1 MDPKSQLYPLEV
13 NPSTG
18 EPFLSLKSHPNI
30 IITPPRLTDIP
41 LLPSLLNDPTTAQ
54 WLKGPP
60 LPYLL
65 EHSQVWV
72 TQIKQKTDELLQELQ
87 DAEGH
92 ESLKVVGNCPVR
104 YIREVKK
111 DGTDVLIGDIELR
124 RCEEMELAGPKG
136 VNWDDAPR
144 LLEINNQ
151 RKAGDPE
158 IVWSVG
164 YFLATSHAGQGI
176 MTSAFNAILK
186 EWAIPRMG
194 MRRMVAIT
202 NPNNYGSQ
210 KVMKKTGFVFRE
222 MLEKHIEGKGKKH
235 DIYVF
240 ELNITV

>member
-1 MDPKSQLYPLEV
+1 
-13 NPSTG
+13 
-18 EPFLSLKSHPNI
+18 
-30 IITPPRLTDIP
+30 
-41 LLPSLLNDPTTAQ
+41 
-54 WLKGPP
+54 
-60 LPYLL
+60 
-65 EHSQVWV
+65 
-72 TQIKQKTDELLQELQ
+72 
-87 DAEGH
+87 
-92 ESLKVVGNCPVR
+92 
-104 YIREVKK
+104 
-111 DGTDVLIGDIELR
+111 
-124 RCEEMELAGPKG
+124 MELAGPKG

-164 YFLATSHAGQGI
+164 CKCDVFRSNTRLTRTESDFLATSHAGQGI

-202 NPNNYGSQ
+202 NPNNHGSQ